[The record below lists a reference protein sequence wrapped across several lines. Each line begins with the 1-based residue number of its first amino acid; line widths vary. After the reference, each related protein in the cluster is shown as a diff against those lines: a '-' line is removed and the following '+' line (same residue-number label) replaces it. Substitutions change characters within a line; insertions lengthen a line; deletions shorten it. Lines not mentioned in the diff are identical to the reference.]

1 MEFAIAPIDRRLE
14 ATLQDRLDALSE
26 PPGALGLLARLA
38 LRVGLIRNEAAP
50 TLRRPTL
57 VVCAGD
63 HGAVVEGVSADTPEL
78 TRQRLQAMLAGSAPI
93 SRLSRANGM
102 ELLVVDAGTVH
113 ENLHEN
119 GGHERLVDARIDAG
133 TRNYAREPAMDRD
146 QCRRA
151 LANGVSLVDQLHR
164 GGCNV
169 LGVGELGAGGA
180 ASAAL
185 LMSLFC
191 NLPLE
196 RCVGPDAAM
205 DEAAVYH
212 KIKVL
217 RRARERIRS
226 SQAQRDP
233 LIALSEFGGF
243 EIVTLCGAML
253 GAAERRMVVLVD
265 GFVTTAALLV
275 ARAIDPRVMDY
286 CIASHRSEEISH
298 NLMLQ
303 QLHARPLLDLRLQQ
317 GGGLGAALA
326 WPLVNGAA
334 ALLGDGGD
342 GAPVSE
348 SETPEG

>member
-1 MEFAIAPIDRRLE
+1 MEFAIAPLDQRLE
-14 ATLQDRLDALSE
+14 ATLQERLEALSE
-26 PPGALGLLARLA
+26 LPGALGLLERLA
-38 LRVGLIRNEAAP
+38 LRVGLIRNDPVP
-50 TLRRPTL
+50 TLSRPTL

-63 HGAVVEGVSADTPEL
+63 HGAVVEGVSADSSEL
-78 TRQRLQAMLAGSAPI
+78 TRQRLRAMLAGTAPI
-93 SRLSRANGM
+93 NRLTRANGL
-102 ELLVVDAGTVH
+102 ELLVVDTGMVDEH
-113 ENLHEN
+113 

-133 TRNYAREPAMDRD
+133 TCNYAREPAMDRD
-146 QCRRA
+146 QCRQA
-151 LANGVSLVDQLHR
+151 LANGVALVDQLHR

-169 LGVGELGAGGA
+169 LGVGELGAGGT

-217 RRARERIRS
+217 RRARERFRS

-233 LIALSEFGGF
+233 LTALSEFGGF
-243 EIVTLCGAML
+243 EIATLCGAML
-253 GAAERRMVVLVD
+253 GAAERRMIVLVD
-265 GFVTTAALLV
+265 GFVTTAALLA

-286 CIASHRSEEISH
+286 CVASHRSEEVGH

-334 ALLGDGGD
+334 ALLGDGGST
-342 GAPVSE
+342 PVSE
-348 SETPEG
+348 SETPGD

>member
-1 MEFAIAPIDRRLE
+1 MEFAIAPLDRHLE
-14 ATLQDRLDALSE
+14 ATLQGRLDALSE
-26 PPGALGLLARLA
+26 LPGTLGLLERLA
-38 LRVGLIRNEAAP
+38 LRVGLIRNQAAP
-50 TLRRPTL
+50 TLGRPTL
-57 VVCAGD
+57 MVCAGD
-63 HGAVVEGVSADTPEL
+63 HGAVAEGISADSSEL
-78 TRQRLQAMLAGSAPI
+78 TRQHLQALLAGTAPI
-93 SRLSRANGM
+93 NGLTRANGL
-102 ELLVVDAGTVH
+102 ELLVIDAGVTH
-113 ENLHEN
+113 EH
-119 GGHERLVDARIDAG
+119 GHERLIDARIDAG

-146 QCRRA
+146 QCRQA

-164 GGCNV
+164 NGCNV
-169 LGVGELGAGGA
+169 LGFGELGAGGS
-180 ASAAL
+180 ASASL

-196 RCVGPDAAM
+196 RCVGSDAAM

-226 SQAQRDP
+226 SQALRDP
-233 LIALSEFGGF
+233 LTALSEFGGF

-265 GFVTTAALLV
+265 GFVTTASLLA
-275 ARAIDPRVMDY
+275 ARAINPRVMDY
-286 CIASHRSEEISH
+286 CIASHRSEEVGH

-303 QLHARPLLDLRLQQ
+303 QLHARPLLNLRLQQ

-334 ALLGDGGD
+334 ALLGGEDD
-342 GAPVSE
+342 DAPVSGG
-348 SETPEG
+348 ETPEAG

>member
-1 MEFAIAPIDRRLE
+1 MEFAIATIDRRLE
-14 ATLQDRLDALSE
+14 ATLQSRLEAQSE
-26 PPGALGLLARLA
+26 LPGTLGLLERLA
-38 LRVGLIRNEAAP
+38 LRVGLIRNNPAP
-50 TLRRPTL
+50 DLARPTL
-57 VVCAGD
+57 MVCAGD
-63 HGAVVEGVSADTPEL
+63 HGAILEGISADSSEL
-78 TRQRLQAMLAGSAPI
+78 TRQRMQAMLAGNAPI
-93 SRLSRANGM
+93 NRLTRANGL
-102 ELLVVDAGTVH
+102 ELVLVDAGMAR
-113 ENLHEN
+113 EGADEDR
-119 GGHERLVDARIDAG
+119 GHEHLVDARIDAG
-133 TRNYAREPAMDRD
+133 TRNYARESAMDRD
-146 QCRRA
+146 QCSQA

-164 GGCNV
+164 NGCNV

-217 RRARERIRS
+217 HRARERIRS
-226 SQAQRDP
+226 SQALRDP
-233 LIALSEFGGF
+233 LTALSEFGGF

-265 GFVTTAALLV
+265 GYVTTAALLG
-275 ARAIDPRVMDY
+275 ARAINSRVMDY
-286 CIASHRSEEISH
+286 CIASHRSEEVGH

-334 ALLGDGGD
+334 ALLGDD
-342 GAPVSE
+342 APAPE
-348 SETPEG
+348 SEKPED

>member
-14 ATLQDRLDALSE
+14 STLEGRLEALSE
-26 PPGALGLLARLA
+26 SPGSLGLLERLA
-38 LRVGLIRNEAAP
+38 LRVGLIRNESVP
-50 TLRRPTL
+50 VLSRPAL
-57 VVCAGD
+57 VVCVGD
-63 HGAVVEGVSADTPEL
+63 HGAVVEGISADSSEL
-78 TRQRLQAMLAGSAPI
+78 TRQRLQAMLAGNAPI
-93 SRLSRANGM
+93 NGLTRANGL
-102 ELLVVDAGTVH
+102 ELLVVDTGTVH
-113 ENLHEN
+113 EH
-119 GGHERLVDARIDAG
+119 GSHERLVDARIDAG

-146 QCRRA
+146 QCRQA

-169 LGVGELGAGGA
+169 LGFGELGAGGS

-196 RCVGPDAAM
+196 RCVGSDAAM

-226 SQAQRDP
+226 SQALRDP
-233 LIALSEFGGF
+233 LTALSEFGGF

-265 GFVTTAALLV
+265 GFVTTAALLA
-275 ARAIDPRVMDY
+275 ARAINPRVMDY
-286 CIASHRSEEISH
+286 CIASHRSEEVGH

-334 ALLGDGGD
+334 ALLGDQSS
-342 GAPVSE
+342 VSAGE
-348 SETPEG
+348 TSEE